1 MWYCFGCGEGGDLL
15 SFVQKID
22 HLSFA
27 EAVEKLADKAGVQ
40 LQYVDGGASPNKQQ
54 GQRKRLVEAHK
65 KATDF
70 YQAQLLT
77 PEAQTGRE
85 FLTQRG
91 FESEICATF
100 NVGYAPKGWDALT
113 NHLRQAGFTD
123 QELLAG
129 GLVSQGNRGIY
140 DRFRGRLVWP
150 IRELGGEVIGFG
162 ARKLYDDDEGP
173 KYLNTPETPIYKK
186 SHVLYG
192 LDLAKRLISKEQQA
206 VIVEGYTDVMAAHL
220 AGVGTAVATCG
231 TAFGADH
238 IRVLRRLLM
247 DDDRMRGQVV
257 FTFDGDAAGQKAA
270 LRAFEEDQKFV
281 SQTFVAVEPGGLDP
295 CDLRLQK
302 GDAAVRA
309 LIESRVPL
317 FEFAIKSALAS
328 YDLNTSEGRISAL
341 QEATPIIRK
350 IRDSALRPEYSRRL
364 AGWLGMD
371 PATVAKAIGGSAPAS
386 NQPRKSTIGSSVER
400 ESLKAAL
407 QLPAAVSDW
416 YASVDESTYIHPK
429 AAAVHVAIAKAG
441 GPSKERE
448 GMAWI
453 DAVLANAENDE
464 VRSTIRELTV
474 EPMPTEPGTQD
485 RYAVGMIARLLEVD
499 SSKKIDE
506 LKGQLTRSEES
517 GEPTQ
522 LLNQLVELETYRR
535 SLREISFGE
544 A

>member
-1 MWYCFGCGEGGDLL
+1 
-15 SFVQKID
+15 VQKID

-100 NVGYAPKGWDALT
+100 SVGYAPKGWDALT

-302 GDAAVRA
+302 GDAAVRD

-328 YDLNTSEGRISAL
+328 YDLNTSEGRIAAL
-341 QEATPIIRK
+341 DEATPIIRK

-371 PATVAKAIGGSAPAS
+371 PTTVAKAIGGSAPAS
-386 NQPRKSTIGSSVER
+386 NQSRKSTIGSSVER

-407 QLPAAVSDW
+407 QLPGAVSEW
-416 YASVDESTYIHPK
+416 YASVDESTFVHPK

-441 GPSKERE
+441 GPTKERE

-453 DAVLANAENDE
+453 DEVLANAENDE

-517 GEPTQ
+517 GDPTQ